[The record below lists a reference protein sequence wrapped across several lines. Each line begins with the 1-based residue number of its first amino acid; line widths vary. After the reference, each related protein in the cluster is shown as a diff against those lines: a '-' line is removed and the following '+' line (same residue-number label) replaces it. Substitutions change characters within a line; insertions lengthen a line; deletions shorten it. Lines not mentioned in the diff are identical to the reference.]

1 MRGTQGGGIDRPRGR
16 QLREIRLSPAHG
28 GRQERMARFV
38 KYGRMT
44 FESDFLF
51 GTDENGVTVKFS
63 RAERIL
69 LVKLSQSPRSIVTR
83 DELLDAVSGPGS
95 EAADRNIDFVI
106 NRLRRKLNDSAR
118 KPVYIA
124 TQYGEGYVWV
134 AEGAAHSAPAAGA
147 FLVVG
152 PVRGMRHLG
161 SFVAL
166 ARSYAEALRHSLDR
180 QTAKDSRVV
189 LDEDCPPAE
198 LFVGEKPRFAA
209 ELSFVNTGSRLDCAI
224 TLRHFATGQIMRV
237 SRHVVAA
244 REGSDSAPDPKPIE
258 ATARELSAAIWDALT
273 YRASAPATPL
283 DEPLAI
289 RMHDAANLLADTA
302 SWMETQRRLRSALET
317 APDDHRTKLML
328 ATCLHSKYVT
338 SGIMILP
345 QNDFRAQDGDE
356 MERLVLSSLPHLQD
370 NPIFMM
376 AAGKLL
382 YFLDRGHRPLA
393 IKMVEHA
400 YHSTTAFATSFAIL
414 GQIRMCEGDFNAA
427 LSLYDQGLELC
438 QDNSEFHVYLLV
450 LKCQALLASDRRKA
464 LTETLE
470 VLYATRV
477 GAREGLSIFFVPAN
491 IDAIDPAAQ
500 AMLERLDQ
508 AHARAVLVYADYICA
523 RLFRLVEHRENVLR
537 GPLTLFIDRFGPGV
551 VPEDLNAS
559 IPALVSALCRG
570 RAGEAGAPIARKRS
584 VPRDEAML

>member
-1 MRGTQGGGIDRPRGR
+1 MTK
-16 QLREIRLSPAHG
+16 
-28 GRQERMARFV
+28 FV

-63 RAERIL
+63 RAERVL
-69 LVKLSQSPRSIVTR
+69 LVKLTHSPRSILTR

-106 NRLRRKLNDSAR
+106 NRLRRKLKDSAR
-118 KPVYIA
+118 NPVYIA
-124 TQYGEGYVWV
+124 TQYGEGDVWV
-134 AEGAAHSAPAAGA
+134 AERASHSPSSAGA

-161 SFVAL
+161 PFVEL
-166 ARSYAEALRHSLDR
+166 ARSYAKELRHSLDR

-189 LDEDCPPAE
+189 LDEDCPAAE
-198 LFVGEKPRFAA
+198 TFIGEKPRFAA
-209 ELSFVNTGSRLDCAI
+209 ELSFVHAGSRLDCAI
-224 TLRHFATGQIMRV
+224 TLGNFATGQIMRV
-237 SRHVVAA
+237 SRHVVAQS
-244 REGSDSAPDPKPIE
+244 ECSAATPDPKPIE
-258 ATARELSAAIWDALT
+258 ATAGKLTTAIWDALT
-273 YRASAPATPL
+273 YRAGAPAAPS
-283 DEPLAI
+283 DEPLAV

-302 SWMETQRRLRSALET
+302 GAMETQRRLRSALQT
-317 APDDHRTKLML
+317 APDDHRAGLML
-328 ATCLHSKYVT
+328 ATCLHTKYVT

-345 QNDFRAQDGDE
+345 QNDFRAQDEDE

-393 IKMVEHA
+393 IKMVEEAHG
-400 YHSTTAFATSFAIL
+400 STAAFATSFAIL
-414 GQIRMCEGDFNAA
+414 GQIRMFEGDFEAA

-438 QDNSEFHVYLLV
+438 QHNTEFHIYLLV
-450 LKCQALLASDRRKA
+450 LKCQALLASDQRKGLA
-464 LTETLE
+464 KTLE

-477 GAREGLSIFFVPAN
+477 GAREGLSIFFIPPN
-491 IDAIDPAAQ
+491 MDAIPPEVDTL
-500 AMLERLDQ
+500 LEGLDQ
-508 AHARAVLVYADYICA
+508 AHARAVLVYANYICA
-523 RLFRLVEHRENVLR
+523 RLFRFAEHRENVLR

-551 VPEDLNAS
+551 VPDDLHAS
-559 IPALVSALCRG
+559 VSALVSALCPARG
-570 RAGEAGAPIARKRS
+570 ADARASSQRQIGKAGTAGAASTGEQLRIVR
-584 VPRDEAML
+584 RDIHHPSRRVDR